1 MLCDKL
7 TKNIINVTLNKNV
20 LFKEL
25 KIMKW
30 LFFLTNYRKSLKSRF
45 NLYSII
51 LVLLLGIA
59 LSVLLIRRAN
69 KILDD
74 EMKNYGLM
82 LANRIAEDCSYYV
95 SIGLN
100 DQLKAIINAL
110 IKSGNVFY
118 VEFLD
123 DKGRVIAKSEGERP
137 SAISLLEPQ
146 SKDYYNENL
155 SVIEEKDIHYF
166 YLKTPIKKSYQGQIA
181 GAEAWLG
188 VPSQQEEQRQENIG
202 IVQMMISRKELEKK
216 QAGLM
221 RLGFL
226 TTFIFMILGIIASSY
241 FTSKIVNPILKF
253 TQTATLI
260 AEGDLKQKVD
270 IKSDDEVGILAHS
283 FNEMTGGLK
292 NIVKQVNAASIN
304 VEGASRQLAI
314 NMQSLRSS
322 SDIQA
327 ESFGEISSSIEEMTA
342 SIKGVSHNMERL
354 SAATEETSS
363 SIMEMAASIDEVADH
378 IASLAKSIEETS
390 LSIEQMGSSI
400 KGVDESVERLNSLVS
415 ETATSLKE
423 MESAIGQVD
432 KNAAESYD
440 LSSQVTLDAENGM
453 NAVENTVKAIEK
465 IKESVDKAVDVITK
479 LGKSSEEIGKILTV
493 IDDIADQTNLLALNA
508 AIIAA
513 QAGEHGKG
521 FAVVADEIRELA
533 ERTASS
539 TKEIDDLI
547 KTVQKD
553 VSDTIITMKQGSHRV
568 QEGVKLSVD
577 AGRALRMIYDSA
589 KNSANMARE
598 IARATEEQNKGIKL
612 INTAIEQINNQMQQ
626 ISHATRDQKKESN
639 LIISAIENM
648 RQMSVYVKR
657 ATIEQSKG
665 SKQITLAVE
674 SITEMVNQI
683 FKAIDDQMKGSEQ
696 ILHVVENF
704 KSINEKNRI
713 SIHQAE
719 EAIKLLLQQTESL
732 KREIDRFIQ

>member
-1 MLCDKL
+1 
-7 TKNIINVTLNKNV
+7 
-20 LFKEL
+20 
-25 KIMKW
+25 MKW
-30 LFFLTNYRKSLKSRF
+30 LFFITNYKKSLKSRF

-51 LVLLLGIA
+51 LVILLGLF
-59 LSVLLIRRAN
+59 LSIFLIRRAN
-69 KILDD
+69 SILDE

-82 LANRIAEDCSYYV
+82 LANRIAEDCAYYV

-100 DQLKAIINAL
+100 DQLKNIIDAL
-110 IKSGNVFY
+110 IKSGNVYY

-123 DKGRVIAKSEGERP
+123 SKGRVLAKSEGERP
-137 SAISLLEPQ
+137 AVLSAVDPAA
-146 SKDYYNENL
+146 KNYY
-155 SVIEEKDIHYF
+155 EEALITITEKNSHYF
-166 YLKTPIKKSYQGQIA
+166 YLKTAIKKSYQGQIA
-181 GAEAWLG
+181 GTEAWLG
-188 VPSQQEEQRQENIG
+188 IPSQEEEQRQENIG
-202 IVQMMISRKELEKK
+202 IVQIMISKKELEKK
-216 QAGLM
+216 QAGLVQ
-221 RLGFL
+221 LGL
-226 TTFIFMILGIIASSY
+226 IITFIFMVLGVIASSY
-241 FTSKIVNPILKF
+241 FTSKIINPILKF
-253 TQTATLI
+253 TQTATLV
-260 AEGDLKQKVD
+260 ADGDLKQKVD
-270 IKSDDEVGILAHS
+270 IKSEDEVGILAHS

-292 NIVKQVNAASIN
+292 NIVEQVNAASIN

-314 NMQSLRSS
+314 NMQSLKSS

-327 ESFGEISSSIEEMTA
+327 ESFSEISSSIEEMTA

-354 SAATEETSS
+354 SAASEETSS
-363 SIMEMAASIDEVADH
+363 SIMEMAASIDEVAEH

-390 LSIEQMGSSI
+390 VSIEQMGASI

-440 LSSQVTLDAENGM
+440 LSSQVTSNAENGM
-453 NAVENTVKAIEK
+453 NAVENTVNAIEK

-547 KTVQKD
+547 RTVQKD
-553 VSDTIITMKQGSHRV
+553 VSDTITTMKQGSHRV
-568 QEGVKLSVD
+568 DEGVKLSVE

-589 KNSANMARE
+589 KNSASMARE

-612 INTAIEQINNQMQQ
+612 INSAIEEINNQMKQ
-626 ISHATRDQKKESN
+626 ISHATRDQKKGSSQ
-639 LIISAIENM
+639 IIAAIENM
-648 RQMSVYVKR
+648 RQMSEYVKR

-665 SKQITLAVE
+665 SKQITQAVE

-704 KSINEKNRI
+704 KAINEKNRI
-713 SIHQAE
+713 SIQQAE
-719 EAIKLLLQQTESL
+719 QAIMLLLKQTESL
-732 KREIDRFIQ
+732 KNEIARFRV